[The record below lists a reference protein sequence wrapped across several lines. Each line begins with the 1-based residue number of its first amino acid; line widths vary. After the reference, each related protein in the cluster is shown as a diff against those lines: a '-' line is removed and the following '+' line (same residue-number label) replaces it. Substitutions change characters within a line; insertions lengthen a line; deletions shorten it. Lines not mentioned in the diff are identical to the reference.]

1 MAGKHGACNET
12 PMVRSGRSTPSKSP
26 QFDVPASAIVRS
38 FVNMLDRYQKIDD
51 RTIAIYTKSPFS
63 FFPYMV
69 PTMLM
74 VSPMQWEK
82 AGLLEREMDLPRH
95 RCQAIRLVPPHPPA
109 PTPATDRRGQAGSSW
124 DDALDRL
131 IDRDRH
137 GSELEAAQRELD
149 DAIRRAA
156 EASRRVEKL
165 RWALIRADQE
175 ERVSLR

>member
-1 MAGKHGACNET
+1 MQRNPDGA
-12 PMVRSGRSTPSKSP
+12 
-26 QFDVPASAIVRS
+26 QRS
-38 FVNMLDRYQKIDD
+38 FDAVQAGSRRRRILDY
-51 RTIAIYTKSPFS
+51 IADQGGELRSDSGQGLRRQICDALGER
-63 FFPYMV
+63 
-69 PTMLM
+69 PTP
-74 VSPMQWEK
+74 VSQALIALEK

-124 DDALDRL
+124 DDALGRL
-131 IDRDRH
+131 IEHRDRQS
-137 GSELEAAQRELD
+137 SELARAQRELD